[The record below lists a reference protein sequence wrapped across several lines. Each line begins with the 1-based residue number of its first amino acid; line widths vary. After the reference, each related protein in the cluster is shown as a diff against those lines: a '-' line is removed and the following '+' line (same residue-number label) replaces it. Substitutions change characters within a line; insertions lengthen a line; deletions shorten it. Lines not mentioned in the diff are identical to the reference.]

1 MLFKKTISRRETYVY
16 CMLNTCK
23 NQIKSYFGNHWKSKE
38 EANNANN
45 YSNLFPVGQ
54 QFFLPIV
61 DNSSYERF
69 NTAKLSVNAKDLNI
83 NIISISDE
91 SKNDSFY

>member
-1 MLFKKTISRRETYVY
+1 MRTYVY

-54 QFFLPIV
+54 QFFFPIV
-61 DNSSYERF
+61 DDSSYEGL
-69 NTAKLSVNAKDLNI
+69 NTAKLSVNSKDLNI
-83 NIISISDE
+83 NMNIITVENGD
-91 SKNDSFY
+91 DSF

>member
-1 MLFKKTISRRETYVY
+1 MLFEKKPIYEMRTYVY

-38 EANNANN
+38 EANNTNN

-54 QFFLPIV
+54 
-61 DNSSYERF
+61 
-69 NTAKLSVNAKDLNI
+69 
-83 NIISISDE
+83 
-91 SKNDSFY
+91 